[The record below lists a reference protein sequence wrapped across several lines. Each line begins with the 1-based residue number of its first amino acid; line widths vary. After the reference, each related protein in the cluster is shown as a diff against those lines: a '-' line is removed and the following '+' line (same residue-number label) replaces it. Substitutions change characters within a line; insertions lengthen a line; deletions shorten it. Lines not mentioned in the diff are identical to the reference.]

1 MTTRKMTK
9 WHGGKG
15 SGKRKN
21 DDQKQYADNWEK
33 IFNKEKD
40 MPTKLKKSSVIF
52 NKSSR
57 KKEIEHHY
65 IKTTDTK
72 ILEQMLA
79 ADTTRPKI
87 KQKIRNELT
96 RRSK

>member
-21 DDQKQYADNWEK
+21 DDQEQYAENWER
-33 IFNKEKD
+33 IFNKEKA

-52 NKSSR
+52 NKAAR

-79 ADTTRPKI
+79 ADNTRPKI

>member
-1 MTTRKMTK
+1 MTK

-15 SGKRKN
+15 SGSRK
-21 DDQKQYADNWEK
+21 KEKKKKYEENWEK
-33 IFNKEKD
+33 IFNNKEKE
-40 MPTKLKKSSVIF
+40 MPIKLKPTAKTF
-52 NKSSR
+52 NKATR
-57 KKEIEHHY
+57 KTQIEHHF

-72 ILEQMLA
+72 ILEDMLA

-96 RRSK
+96 RRNK

>member
-1 MTTRKMTK
+1 MTK

-15 SGKRKN
+15 SGSRKN
-21 DDQKQYADNWEK
+21 EDHKKYEENWEK
-33 IFNKEKD
+33 IFNNKEKK
-40 MPTKLKKSSVIF
+40 MPIKLKPTAKTF
-52 NKSSR
+52 NKATR
-57 KKEIEHHY
+57 KTQIEHHF

-72 ILEQMLA
+72 ILEDMLA

>member
-1 MTTRKMTK
+1 MTK

-15 SGKRKN
+15 SASRKN
-21 DDQKQYADNWEK
+21 EDHKKYEENWEK
-33 IFNKEKD
+33 IFNNKEKQ
-40 MPTKLKKSSVIF
+40 MPIKLKPTARTF
-52 NKSSR
+52 NKATR
-57 KKEIEHHY
+57 KAQIEHHF

-72 ILEQMLA
+72 ILEDMLA

>member
-1 MTTRKMTK
+1 MTK

-15 SGKRKN
+15 SGSRKN
-21 DDQKQYADNWEK
+21 EDHKKYEENWEK
-33 IFNKEKD
+33 IFNNKEKE
-40 MPTKLKKSSVIF
+40 MPIKLKPTAKTF
-52 NKSSR
+52 NKATR
-57 KKEIEHHY
+57 KTQIEHHF

-72 ILEQMLA
+72 ILEDMLA

>member
-1 MTTRKMTK
+1 MTK

-15 SGKRKN
+15 SGLRKN
-21 DDQKQYADNWEK
+21 EDHKKYEENWEK
-33 IFNKEKD
+33 IFNNKEKQ
-40 MPTKLKKSSVIF
+40 MPIKLKPTARTF
-52 NKSSR
+52 NKATR
-57 KKEIEHHY
+57 KTQIEHHF

-72 ILEQMLA
+72 ILEDMLA

-96 RRSK
+96 RRNK

>member
-1 MTTRKMTK
+1 MTK

-15 SGKRKN
+15 SGIRKN
-21 DDQKQYADNWEK
+21 DDQKQYEENWEK
-33 IFNKEKD
+33 IFNKEKE
-40 MPTKLKKSSVIF
+40 MPIKLKKSSVIY
-52 NKSSR
+52 NKTTR
-57 KKEIEHHY
+57 KAEIEHHFV
-65 IKTTDTK
+65 KTTDTK
-72 ILEQMLA
+72 ILEDMLA

>member
-1 MTTRKMTK
+1 MTK

-15 SGKRKN
+15 SASRKN
-21 DDQKQYADNWEK
+21 EDHKKYEENWEK
-33 IFNKEKD
+33 IFNNKEKK
-40 MPTKLKKSSVIF
+40 MPIKLKPTAKTF
-52 NKSSR
+52 NKATR
-57 KKEIEHHY
+57 KTQIEHHF

-72 ILEQMLA
+72 ILEDMLA

-96 RRSK
+96 RRNK

>member
-1 MTTRKMTK
+1 MTK

-15 SGKRKN
+15 SGSRKN
-21 DDQKQYADNWEK
+21 EDHKKYEENWEK
-33 IFNKEKD
+33 IFNNKEKQ
-40 MPTKLKKSSVIF
+40 MPIKLKPTARTF
-52 NKSSR
+52 NKATR
-57 KKEIEHHY
+57 KTQIEHHF

-72 ILEQMLA
+72 ILEDMLA

-96 RRSK
+96 RRNK

>member
-1 MTTRKMTK
+1 MTK

-15 SGKRKN
+15 SGSRKN
-21 DDQKQYADNWEK
+21 EDHKKYEENWEK
-33 IFNKEKD
+33 IFNNKEKE
-40 MPTKLKKSSVIF
+40 MPIKLKPTAKTF
-52 NKSSR
+52 NKATR
-57 KKEIEHHY
+57 KTQIEHHF

-72 ILEQMLA
+72 ILEDMLA

-96 RRSK
+96 KRNK